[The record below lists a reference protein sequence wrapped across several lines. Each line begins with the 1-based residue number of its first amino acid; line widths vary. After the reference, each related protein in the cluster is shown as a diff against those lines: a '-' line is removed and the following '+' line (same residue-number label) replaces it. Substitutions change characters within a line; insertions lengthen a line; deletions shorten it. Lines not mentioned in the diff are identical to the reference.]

1 MEHNINKLRNF
12 DALNS
17 NKENEEQKKTI
28 CKFFLSGKCN
38 KGDSCQFSHNLRG
51 ELLDVLSPQ
60 QLIINEIDDAIKY
73 GNLDAIF
80 YKMLLNNNNEYDK
93 YYNEIHMKFRGI
105 AVMKLKKQSIIKNII
120 DRISLRNV
128 NLNGVNLKYGYLPF
142 LYHFI
147 IKGFAWNTFEGA
159 RNLDEANAISECFL
173 EIINQLQKEKV
184 KDSTQI
190 PKYSASEYD
199 EIIIE
204 ACEYVDSELEENMIH
219 TATHYLCD
227 QVVIHIKESF
237 KYVKYRE
244 LVKEMGAE
252 KLAEIRKTIDQEEFD
267 TMLSETFDKIILDKN
282 NEDKQPID
290 LFNERKDNKE
300 ATIQKYKDKCQKAI
314 RRAKKQD
321 DIDCA
326 HEKLAYNLKQLDFKL
341 DIFFRSIFNTQ
352 MKRKK
357 IIMNEIN
364 YEDIFDK
371 CTSKLVGVKNVRFG
385 TPINIP
391 VLIDSLSFI
400 RDNIKNLQH
409 NNEYYINKI
418 IDQIPSDLLNIGVV
432 IDTIKNFKCIDY
444 LWKRLINSVTL
455 ETPTSFCINLLNQFF
470 KESNMGLKEAY
481 CCEYLNILFKL
492 VNSVSDENKIK
503 ILETLLSSIL
513 VDDIKSEIRD
523 NAKM

>member
-1 MEHNINKLRNF
+1 MDQNINKLRNF

-17 NKENEEQKKTI
+17 NEERKKTI

-51 ELLDVLSPQ
+51 EPIEEVLSPQ
-60 QLIINEIDDAIKY
+60 QKIINEIDDAIKY
-73 GNLDAIF
+73 GNLDSIF
-80 YKMLLNNNNEYDK
+80 YKMLMNENDEYMK
-93 YYNEIHMKFRGI
+93 YYNELHMKFRGI

-159 RNLDEANAISECFL
+159 RNLEEANAVSECFL

-184 KDSTQI
+184 KDSSQV
-190 PKYSASEYD
+190 PKYSAIEYD
-199 EIIIE
+199 EIIME
-204 ACEYVDSELEENMIH
+204 ACEYLDPEIEENIIH

-244 LVKEMGAE
+244 LVNEMGAE
-252 KLAEIRKTIDQEEFD
+252 KLTELRTKIGQDEFD
-267 TMLSETFDKIILDKN
+267 SMLSETFDKIILDTN
-282 NEDKQPID
+282 SEDMQPID
-290 LFNERKDNKE
+290 LFNERKDNKD
-300 ATIQKYKDKCQKAI
+300 AIIQKYKDKCQKAI

-321 DIDCA
+321 DIDGA

-341 DIFFRSIFNTQ
+341 DIFFNSIFNTQ

-357 IIMNEIN
+357 IIMGKIN
-364 YEDIFDK
+364 YEDLFDK
-371 CTSKLVGVKNVRFG
+371 CISKLVGIKNVRFG
-385 TPINIP
+385 TPINIS

-400 RDNIKNLQH
+400 RDNIKDLQY

-470 KESNMGLKEAY
+470 KESNRGLKEAY
-481 CCEYLNILFKL
+481 CCEYLDVLFKL
-492 VNSVSDENKIK
+492 VNSSKDENKIK
-503 ILETLLSSIL
+503 ILETLLSSSIL
-513 VDDIKSEIRD
+513 VDDIKSEIRS
-523 NAKM
+523 NANM